1 MHWKL
6 NRIQYPVYNLG
17 KGKRIAIWVQGCSL
31 ACKNCISKT
40 LQTKNGGKNIE
51 IEYLVN
57 EIVKVNQ
64 DFSGIT
70 ITGGEPFQ
78 QYQQLIAFCAYIK
91 KMTNLEIYVF
101 SGYTLDEL
109 YQLFPDKLFT
119 EYIDYLTDG
128 RYEQD
133 KHDDQNV
140 RGSTNQQL
148 YKFENNKAVLQK
160 TYFKSNSVSLKVDKD
175 KQVYLSGIPKKDE
188 LKQLSD
194 YLNKTGINLT
204 FK

>member
-1 MHWKL
+1 MLWKL

-17 KGKRIAIWVQGCSL
+17 TGKRIAIWVQGCSL

-51 IEYLVN
+51 IEFLVN

-78 QYQQLIAFCAYIK
+78 QYQQLIAFCAYLK
-91 KMTNLEIYVF
+91 QKSNLEIYVF
-101 SGYTLDEL
+101 SGYYLDEL
-109 YQLFPDKLFT
+109 YQLFPDKLFLK
-119 EYIDYLTDG
+119 YIDFLMDG
-128 RYEQD
+128 RYEKQN
-133 KHDDQNV
+133 HDNKNV
-140 RGSTNQQL
+140 RGSKNQNL
-148 YKFENNKAVLQK
+148 YKFDDDKAILQTK
-160 TYFKSNSVSLKVDKD
+160 FFKSDKLSYKID
-175 KQVYLSGIPKKDE
+175 DDQQIYLSGIPKQNE
-188 LKQLSD
+188 
-194 YLNKTGINLT
+194 LNKLSEHIKESGINLI